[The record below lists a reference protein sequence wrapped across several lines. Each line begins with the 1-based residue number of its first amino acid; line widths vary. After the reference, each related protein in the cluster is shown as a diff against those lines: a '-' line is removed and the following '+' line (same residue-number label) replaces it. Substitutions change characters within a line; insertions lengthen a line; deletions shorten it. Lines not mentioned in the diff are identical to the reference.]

1 MFAATRPCPLHYGRE
16 VVKASSAGRKVRM
29 SELSQKTVAF
39 VMDPLGKVNID
50 SDTSFALMVEAQKR
64 GYQVVHVNP
73 GSVSLVAGSGIWLRG
88 RALEV
93 RNDAEQPF
101 SVGEAVHAPATDFS
115 ATFIR
120 TDPPFDEAYLNTTWL
135 LSFAVADGAKVVND
149 PRGIRNGNEKL
160 YALEFSDLCP
170 ETIVTA
176 SLEDVRAFLA
186 RVDGQAVAK
195 PLDGHGGFGV
205 MRLRDGDSNV
215 NAIVETL
222 SGEGAKPII
231 VQRYLPEASEGDKR
245 LFMLDGELAAVLQRT
260 PAADDHRGNVHV
272 GGSTSATDIG
282 DEDRAIAARLGPRL
296 KEDGI
301 LFAGLDVIAGK
312 LIEIN
317 VTSPTLVQELRNH
330 GGPDLAVAIIDKV
343 LGA

>member
-1 MFAATRPCPLHYGRE
+1 GDG
-16 VVKASSAGRKVRM
+16 V
-29 SELSQKTVAF
+29 
-39 VMDPLGKVNID
+39 
-50 SDTSFALMVEAQKR
+50 
-64 GYQVVHVNP
+64 
-73 GSVSLVAGSGIWLRG
+73 WLRG
-88 RALEV
+88 QEITVQKDPAK
-93 RNDAEQPF
+93 PF
-101 SVGEAVHAPATDFS
+101 TVGAPVHAAAVDF
-115 ATFIR
+115 AAIFIR

-135 LSFAVADGAKVVND
+135 LSFAVAAGANVVND
-149 PRGIRNGNEKL
+149 PKGIRNGNEKL
-160 YALEFSDLCP
+160 YALEFADLCP

-222 SGEGAKPII
+222 SLEGRQPII
-231 VQRYLPEASEGDKR
+231 VQRYLPEATEGDRR

-272 GGSTSATDIG
+272 GGTTSATEVSDQ
-282 DEDRAIAARLGPRL
+282 DRLIAERLGPRL
-296 KEDGI
+296 KADGI

-330 GGPDLAVAIIDKV
+330 GGPDLAVSIIDRV
-343 LGA
+343 LGE